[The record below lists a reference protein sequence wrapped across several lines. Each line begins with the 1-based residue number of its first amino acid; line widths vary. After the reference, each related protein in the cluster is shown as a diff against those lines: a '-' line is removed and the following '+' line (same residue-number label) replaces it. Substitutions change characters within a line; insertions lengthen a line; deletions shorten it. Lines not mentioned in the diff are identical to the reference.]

1 MKSEILEKAFN
12 IVFENKIIKG
22 ICLFLGVGTA
32 GTIGVSLS
40 LPSFTNMLVI
50 AALSGFLVIIYAL
63 LILCILIIALY
74 MPKAISWKGN
84 IHRAEFFIVIFI
96 TNFIS
101 VLSRILYDPQF
112 FSLDIQPSTFVMLI
126 GIATCFFMVYL
137 EICTYIKRLNDLKWS
152 KWLAIIALIPYVC
165 LALAI
170 PCTFIKSKMEESHT
184 ISG

>member
-50 AALSGFLVIIYAL
+50 AALSGLLVIIYAL
-63 LILCILIIALY
+63 IIFCILVVSLY

-84 IHRAEFFIVIFI
+84 IHRAEFIIVNLI
-96 TNFIS
+96 TNTIS
-101 VLSRILYDPQF
+101 VLSRMLYDPEF
-112 FSLDIQPSTFVMLI
+112 FSLDIQPTTFVMLI
-126 GIATCFFMVYL
+126 GIAICFFMVYL
-137 EICTYIKRLNDLKWS
+137 EICTYIKRLNDIKWS
-152 KWLAIIALIPYVC
+152 KWLS
-165 LALAI
+165 ALAI
-170 PCTFIKSKMEESHT
+170 IPFISFVLFIFCAIKKSEFYSR
-184 ISG
+184 SP